1 MSTIFTTIHGSRLY
15 GLEHASSDHD
25 YYRVVTDKHRFEE
38 GERGQ
43 RVRSFGD
50 KTEDTL
56 VITFTDF
63 LRRVSKGS
71 HQALEALFSPVKV
84 WDDAGLSRKPFI
96 EAQRVTSPDAFE
108 AYERTIRKFAFGDFK
123 RRRHGVRL
131 SMNLG
136 ELRYMG
142 RFNPHM
148 TPKQIGYAN
157 ECATTLSGN
166 AMLRELDI
174 PLSDDYAGTQ
184 TQNEGDTA

>member
-25 YYRVVTDKHRFEE
+25 YYRVVTDGHKFEE

-50 KTEDTL
+50 KTEDIL

-71 HQALEALFSPVKV
+71 HQALEALFSPVKA
-84 WDDAGLSRKPFI
+84 WENDQFKPFI
-96 EAQRVTSPDAFE
+96 ESQLVTSPDAFA

-123 RRRHGVRL
+123 RRRHGARL
-131 SMNLG
+131 SQNLTA
-136 ELRYMG
+136 LREFG
-142 RFNPHM
+142 RFNPRM
-148 TPKQIGYAN
+148 THAQIQFVN
-157 ECATTLSGN
+157 EYATTMSGN
-166 AMLRELDI
+166 AFLRGLDI
-174 PLSDDYAGTQ
+174 PLSDDYAESQ
-184 TQNEGDTA
+184 TPNEEEK